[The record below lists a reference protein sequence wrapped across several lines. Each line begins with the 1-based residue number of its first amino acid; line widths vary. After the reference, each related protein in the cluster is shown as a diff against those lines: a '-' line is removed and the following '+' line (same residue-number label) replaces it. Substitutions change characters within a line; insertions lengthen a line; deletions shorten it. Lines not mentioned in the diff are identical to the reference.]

1 MLSLLLRIE
10 GIFRLKSATQSA
22 VCNLSDG
29 TYIGYI
35 VHGKPVEAPSNKLR
49 VVK

>member
-29 TYIGYI
+29 TYIGFPWMDLFQCKY
-35 VHGKPVEAPSNKLR
+35 
-49 VVK
+49 